1 MSKPSLIFICTGNS
15 ARSQLAEALF
25 KHMAGNS
32 FEVYSAGTAPE
43 PVDPRVFEVLTARHI
58 STNGLHS
65 KELNSLSDK
74 YFDYAITLC
83 DKARQSCITQVKA
96 AQVLAWDFADPKP
109 TAGVKAFD
117 VVLNEL
123 NERIK
128 YFLLF
133 SQKYR
138 NPTDQLTD
146 ALSFYKALADD
157 TRLKALLLIQ
167 QQQELCVCELTTALN
182 ETQPKISRHLAQLRK
197 AAILQDRRHGQW
209 VFYRLADNLP
219 AWAVE
224 VLRLTAQNNAQLIS
238 TNLSTLNQMGD
249 RPQRAALCNAN

>member
-1 MSKPSLIFICTGNS
+1 MNKKSVIFICTGNS

-25 KHMAGNS
+25 RHMAIDQ
-32 FEVYSAGTAPE
+32 FDVFSAGTAPE
-43 PVDPRVFEVLTARHI
+43 PIDPRVFTVLDARHI
-58 STNGLHS
+58 SGENLRS
-65 KELNSLSDK
+65 KDLTSLNER

-83 DKARQSCITQVKA
+83 DKAHQSCITQVKA
-96 AQVLAWDFADPKP
+96 AQILAWDFADPKP
-109 TAGVKAFD
+109 KAGTKAFD

-123 NERIK
+123 SERIK

-138 NPTDQLTD
+138 AKPEQLSD

-157 TRLKALLLIQ
+157 TRLKTLLLIQ
-167 QQQELCVCELTTALN
+167 QQQELCVCELTAALT

-219 AWAVE
+219 DWALE
-224 VLRLTAQNNAQLIS
+224 VLRLTAANNSALIAD
-238 TNLSTLNQMGD
+238 NLSKLNQMGD
-249 RPQRAALCNAN
+249 RPQRAALCN

>member
-1 MSKPSLIFICTGNS
+1 MSKKSVIFICTGNS

-25 KHMAGNS
+25 RHMAGEQ
-32 FEVYSAGTAPE
+32 FDVFSAGTAPE
-43 PVDPRVFEVLTARHI
+43 PVDPRVFEVLNSRHM
-58 STNGLHS
+58 STEHLRS
-65 KELNSLSDK
+65 KDLASLSERH
-74 YFDYAITLC
+74 FDYAITLC
-83 DKARQSCITQVKA
+83 DKARQSCVAQVKA
-96 AQVLAWDFADPKP
+96 AQILAWDFADPKAK
-109 TAGVKAFD
+109 AGTKAFD

-123 NERIK
+123 SERIK

-138 NPTDQLTD
+138 AGPEQLGD

-157 TRLKALLLIQ
+157 TRLKTLLLIQ
-167 QQQELCVCELTTALN
+167 QQQELCVCELTAALT

-219 AWAVE
+219 DWALT
-224 VLRLTAQNNAQLIS
+224 VLQLTAENNSDLIAD
-238 TNLSTLNQMGD
+238 NLSKLNQMGD
-249 RPQRAALCNAN
+249 RPQRAALCS

>member
-1 MSKPSLIFICTGNS
+1 MDKKSLIFICTGNS

-25 KHMAGNS
+25 RQMAGDQ
-32 FEVYSAGTAPE
+32 FDVFSAGTAPE
-43 PVDPRVFEVLTARHI
+43 PIDPRVFTVLDARHI
-58 STNGLHS
+58 SRDNLFS
-65 KELNSLSDK
+65 KDLTSLGDQ

-83 DKARQSCITQVKA
+83 DKAHQSCITQVKA
-96 AQVLAWDFADPKP
+96 AQILAWDFADPKAK
-109 TAGVKAFD
+109 TGTKAFD
-117 VVLNEL
+117 IVLNEL
-123 NERIK
+123 GERIK

-138 NPTDQLTD
+138 AKPEQLSD

-157 TRLKALLLIQ
+157 TRLKTLLLIQ
-167 QQQELCVCELTTALN
+167 QHQELCVCELTAALT

-219 AWAVE
+219 DWALE
-224 VLRLTAQNNAQLIS
+224 VLRLTAANNSALIAD
-238 TNLSTLNQMGD
+238 NLSKLNQMGD
-249 RPQRAALCNAN
+249 RPQRAALCN

>member
-1 MSKPSLIFICTGNS
+1 MQKKSLLFICTGNS

-25 KHMAGNS
+25 RQMAGAE
-32 FEVYSAGTAPE
+32 FDVYSAGTAPE
-43 PVDPRVFEVLTARHI
+43 PIDSRVFTVLAARNI
-58 STNGLHS
+58 SAENLHS
-65 KELNSLSDK
+65 KDLSSLSERH
-74 YFDYAITLC
+74 FDYAITLC
-83 DKARQSCITQVKA
+83 DKAHQSCVTRVKA
-96 AQVLAWDFADPKP
+96 AQILAWDFADPKP
-109 TAGVKAFD
+109 KAGTKAFD

-123 NERIK
+123 SERIK

-138 NPTDQLTD
+138 AKPEQLSD

-157 TRLKALLLIQ
+157 TRLKTLLLIL
-167 QQQELCVCELTTALN
+167 QQQELCVCELTAALD

-219 AWAVE
+219 AWALE
-224 VLRLTAQNNAQLIS
+224 VLRLTAGNNSSLIS
-238 TNLSTLNQMGD
+238 DNLNKLKQMGD
-249 RPQRAALCNAN
+249 RPQRAALCN

>member
-1 MSKPSLIFICTGNS
+1 MQKKSLLFICTGNS

-25 KHMAGNS
+25 RQMAGAE

-43 PVDPRVFEVLTARHI
+43 PIDPRVFAVLKARHI
-58 STNGLHS
+58 SAENLHS
-65 KELNSLSDK
+65 KDLSSLNQRH
-74 YFDYAITLC
+74 FDYAITLC
-83 DKARQSCITQVKA
+83 DKAHQSCVTQVKA
-96 AQVLAWDFADPKP
+96 AQILAWDFADPKAK
-109 TAGVKAFD
+109 AGTKAFD

-123 NERIK
+123 SERIK

-138 NPTDQLTD
+138 AKPEQLSD

-157 TRLKALLLIQ
+157 TRLKTLLLIQ
-167 QQQELCVCELTTALN
+167 QQQELCVCELTAALD
-182 ETQPKISRHLAQLRK
+182 ETQPKISRHLAQLRN

-219 AWAVE
+219 GWALE
-224 VLRLTAQNNAQLIS
+224 VLRLTASNNSALIAA
-238 TNLSTLNQMGD
+238 NLNKLNEMGD
-249 RPQRAALCNAN
+249 RPQRAALCN

>member
-1 MSKPSLIFICTGNS
+1 MQKKSLLFICTGNS

-25 KHMAGNS
+25 RQMAGEA
-32 FEVYSAGTAPE
+32 FDVYSAGTAPE
-43 PVDPRVFEVLTARHI
+43 PIDPRVFTVLAARNI
-58 STNGLHS
+58 SAENLHS
-65 KELNSLSDK
+65 KDLSSLSER

-83 DKARQSCITQVKA
+83 DKAHQSCITQVKA
-96 AQVLAWDFADPKP
+96 AQILAWDFADPKAK
-109 TAGVKAFD
+109 AGTKAFD

-123 NERIK
+123 SERIK

-138 NPTDQLTD
+138 AKPEQLSD

-157 TRLKALLLIQ
+157 TRLKTLLLIQ
-167 QQQELCVCELTTALN
+167 QQKELCVCELTAALD
-182 ETQPKISRHLAQLRK
+182 ETQPKISRHLAQLRN

-219 AWAVE
+219 GWALE
-224 VLRLTAQNNAQLIS
+224 VLRLTAANNSALIAA
-238 TNLSTLNQMGD
+238 NLNQLNQMGD
-249 RPQRAALCNAN
+249 RPQRAALCN